1 MGFVVISEP
10 NESIRVFCRSSGI
23 GKRKKI
29 HMAGFFDLKGSG
41 EFYFYDDKYVLSD
54 EESPKILLDGSLE
67 EVIYLARLIKDTAG
81 CNAVR
86 FAWPE
91 GSGVVTG
98 NGTFITSIP
107 SDGYSEMSRVA
118 ARDELVNDECTK
130 DEADELLEEE
140 GTAYDNAV
148 DMRDWLQE
156 TWQDEAIKNKKY
168 PTKKQLKNTLAFAKL
183 FELGFNNRNH
193 SKTEIVRLNRSIEAI
208 IGKGPSYKDINKAK
222 TYLTWDDIE
231 NTYAH
236 RDRCHGFFKNAPKRF
251 LKNIKFF
258 EQIIPITAGF
268 FVEYAS
274 ENVRSNIA
282 VGKLAAQ
289 RINGFPDGYRY
300 LEDPALS
307 DLDVICSALSSDPS
321 NLKFVPKKIKE
332 QLSILET
339 AIIKNS
345 EGIKILDIDSIKKIL
360 NEELVDFIVAWCIG
374 QVQAINLDVKDL
386 VDLHNLVQELHV
398 NKSIDELLPHR

>member
-1 MGFVVISEP
+1 MGFVVTSEP
-10 NESIRVFCRSSGI
+10 NDSIRVFCKTSGI

-41 EFYFYDDKYVLSD
+41 EFYFYDDKYFLSD

-67 EVIYLARLIKDTAG
+67 EVIYLARLIKDTKG
-81 CNAVR
+81 CNAVK

-91 GSGVVTG
+91 GSGVVID
-98 NGTFITSIP
+98 NETFITSIP

-118 ARDELVNDECTK
+118 ARDELVNDDCTQN
-130 DEADELLEEE
+130 EADELLEKE
-140 GTAYDNAV
+140 GNVYDNEV
-148 DMRDWLQE
+148 DIRDWLQE
-156 TWQDEAIKNKKY
+156 TWQDKTIKYNKY
-168 PTKKQLKNTLAFAKL
+168 PSRKQLKNTLAFAKL
-183 FELGFNNRNH
+183 FELGFSIRNY
-193 SKTEIVRLNRSIEAI
+193 SKAEISKLNRSIEAI

-222 TYLTWDDIE
+222 TYLTWDVVE
-231 NTYAH
+231 NTYTH
-236 RDRCHGFFKNAPKRF
+236 RDRCHDFFKNAPKGF

-300 LEDPALS
+300 LEEPALS
-307 DLDVICSALSSDPS
+307 DLDVICSALSSAPS
-321 NLKFVPKKIKE
+321 NLKFVPQKIKD
-332 QLSILET
+332 QLSGLET
-339 AIIKNS
+339 VIIKNS
-345 EGIKILDIDSIKKIL
+345 EGIKVLDKDAIRKIL
-360 NEELVDFIVAWCIG
+360 NEELVDLIVAWCVG
-374 QVQAINLDVKDL
+374 QVQEINLDVKDL
-386 VDLHNLVQELHV
+386 VDLYNLVQEFNV
-398 NKSIDELLPHR
+398 KSNIK